1 MGTPPEP
8 LKMSDFRNEADLD
21 AQLVEVHDPAAG
33 FSIANACLGDSA
45 SFVQRRPLRR
55 HAGLDSEL
63 RADSNG
69 LVARILVAESTSL
82 RVSVPSLIDHLTALT
97 DVNRCQ
103 RGFGWFERDPIDGHL
118 YLTRRFASVDTD
130 FAHVLIGLR
139 LLVRAAKR
147 WADYVTQR
155 SLEATA

>member
-1 MGTPPEP
+1 MPAEALNMT
-8 LKMSDFRNEADLD
+8 DYRNETDVEAPASDD
-21 AQLVEVHDPAAG
+21 AGVAASLLIGARVFVEPYRVETRIPR
-33 FSIANACLGDSA
+33 SA
-45 SFVQRRPLRR
+45 S
-55 HAGLDSEL
+55 GLDSEL

-82 RVSVPSLIDHLTALT
+82 RESPQALVDHLTSIT

-103 RGFGWFERDPIDGHL
+103 RGFGWFERDATDGHL

-147 WADYVTQR
+147 WSDYVTIR
-155 SLEATA
+155 SLRATA